1 MLMQNTLETLRHL
14 KLLGMA
20 QALEDQRQNPT
31 AHGLA
36 FEERLALLID
46 RERLH
51 RENGR
56 YRGLLRDA
64 RLKVAQA
71 CVEDIHYKSS
81 RGLEKAQIAALADG
95 AWIQRGQNLLITGP
109 TGCGKT
115 WIACALAHQ
124 ACRQGLSGR
133 YWRVPRLFEE
143 IRIAHGDGSYL
154 KMLKRLAKTPVLVLD
169 DWGLTALS
177 TQDRAD
183 LLEILDDRLNV
194 RSTVICS
201 QLPVDTWHAYL
212 GEPTLADAILDRLV
226 HHSHR
231 IELKTE
237 GESLRKT
244 LPPSP
249 PTAPSGTASAKRRT

>member
-1 MLMQNTLETLRHL
+1 MLTQNTLDTLRHL
-14 KLLGMA
+14 KLHGMTH
-20 QALEDQRQNPT
+20 ALEEQRDTPNT
-31 AHGLA
+31 HALA
-36 FEERLALLID
+36 FEERLALLVD
-46 RERLH
+46 RERLY

-71 CVEDIHYKSS
+71 CVEDIHYKTN
-81 RGLEKAQIAALADG
+81 RGLDKSQIAALAGG
-95 AWIQRGQNLLITGP
+95 AWIQRGQNLLMTGP
-109 TGCGKT
+109 TGSGKT

-124 ACRQGLSGR
+124 ACRHGLSAR

-143 IRIAHGDGSYL
+143 IRTAHGDGSYL
-154 KMLKRLAKTPVLVLD
+154 KLLKRVAKTPVLLLD

-183 LLEILDDRLNV
+183 LLEILDDRVNT

-244 LPPSP
+244 LPPRAAP
-249 PTAPSGTASAKRRT
+249 PDSKLRT

>member
-1 MLMQNTLETLRHL
+1 M
-14 KLLGMA
+14 KLHGIVH
-20 QALEDQRQNPT
+20 ALEEQRDTPNT
-31 AHGLA
+31 HALA
-36 FEERLALLID
+36 FEERLALLVD

-51 RENGR
+51 RQNGR

-71 CVEDIHYKSS
+71 CVEDIDYKTH
-81 RGLEKAQIAALADG
+81 RGLERSQIAALADG

-109 TGCGKT
+109 TGSGKT

-143 IRIAHGDGSYL
+143 IRTSHGDGSYL
-154 KMLKRLAKTPVLVLD
+154 KLLKRLAKTPVLVLD
-169 DWGLTALS
+169 DWGLIALS

-183 LLEILDDRLNV
+183 LLEILDDRLNA

-231 IELKTE
+231 IELKTQ

-244 LPPSP
+244 LPQPAPENTQPRPSK
-249 PTAPSGTASAKRRT
+249 SAS

>member
-1 MLMQNTLETLRHL
+1 MLTQNTLETLRHL
-14 KLLGMA
+14 KLHGMT
-20 QALEDQRQNPT
+20 QALEEQRDTPNT
-31 AHGLA
+31 HALA
-36 FEERLALLID
+36 FEERLALLVD
-46 RERLH
+46 RERLY
-51 RENGR
+51 RQNSR

-71 CVEDIHYKSS
+71 CVEDINYKTH
-81 RGLEKAQIAALADG
+81 RGLDKSQLAALADG
-95 AWIQRGQNLLITGP
+95 AWIQRGQNLLLTGP
-109 TGCGKT
+109 TGSGKT

-124 ACRQGLSGR
+124 ACRHGLSAR

-143 IRIAHGDGSYL
+143 IRTAHGDGSYL
-154 KMLKRLAKTPVLVLD
+154 KLLKRLAKTPILVLD

-183 LLEILDDRLNV
+183 LLEILDDRVNA

-231 IELKTE
+231 LELKTQ

-244 LPPSP
+244 LPPPNTTPERKLRS
-249 PTAPSGTASAKRRT
+249 

>member
-1 MLMQNTLETLRHL
+1 MLIQNTLETLRHL
-14 KLLGMA
+14 KLQGMA
-20 QALEDQRQNPT
+20 LALEEQREIPT
-31 AHGLA
+31 THALA
-36 FEERLALLID
+36 FEERLALLVD

-51 RENGR
+51 RQNGR
-56 YRGLLRDA
+56 YRGLLREA
-64 RLKVAQA
+64 RLKVSQA
-71 CVEDIHYKSS
+71 CIEDINYKSS
-81 RGLEKAQIAALADG
+81 RGLEKSQIAALADG
-95 AWIQRGQNLLITGP
+95 AWIQRGQNLLLTGP
-109 TGCGKT
+109 TGSGKT

-143 IRIAHGDGSYL
+143 IRTAHGDGSYL
-154 KMLKRLAKTPVLVLD
+154 KRLAKSPILILD

-183 LLEILDDRLNV
+183 LLEILDDRLNA

-212 GEPTLADAILDRLV
+212 GEPTLADAILDRVV

-231 IELKTE
+231 IELKTH
-237 GESLRKT
+237 GESLRKD
-244 LPPSP
+244 PPLTNTQ
-249 PTAPSGTASAKRRT
+249 PTPGHRQ

>member
-1 MLMQNTLETLRHL
+1 MLIQNTLETLRHL
-14 KLLGMA
+14 KLRGMV
-20 QALEDQRQNPT
+20 QALEEQRENPNT
-31 AHGLA
+31 QALS
-36 FEERLALLID
+36 FDERFALLVD
-46 RERLH
+46 RERLS

-71 CVEDIHYKSS
+71 CVEDVNYKTN
-81 RGLEKAQIAALADG
+81 RGLDKSLMAALADG
-95 AWIQRGQNLLITGP
+95 AWIQRAQNLLITGS
-109 TGCGKT
+109 TGSGKT

-124 ACRQGLSGR
+124 ACRQGLPAR

-143 IRIAHGDGSYL
+143 IRTSHGDGSYL
-154 KMLKRLAKTPVLVLD
+154 KLLKRLAKTPIVVLD
-169 DWGLTALS
+169 DWGLIALS

-183 LLEILDDRLNV
+183 LLEILDDRVNT

-231 IELKTE
+231 IELKNQ
-237 GESLRKT
+237 GESLRKA
-244 LPPSP
+244 LPRPEARLD
-249 PTAPSGTASAKRRT
+249 TNRTP

>member
-1 MLMQNTLETLRHL
+1 MLTQNTLETLRLL
-14 KLLGMA
+14 KLHGMVH
-20 QALEDQRQNPT
+20 ALEEQRDTPNT
-31 AHGLA
+31 HALA
-36 FEERLALLID
+36 FEERLALLVD

-51 RENGR
+51 RQNGR

-71 CVEDIHYKSS
+71 CVEDINYKTH
-81 RGLEKAQIAALADG
+81 RGLERSQIAALADG

-109 TGCGKT
+109 TGSGKT

-143 IRIAHGDGSYL
+143 IRTSHGDGSYL
-154 KMLKRLAKTPVLVLD
+154 KLLKRPAKTPVLVLD
-169 DWGLTALS
+169 DWGLIALS

-183 LLEILDDRLNV
+183 LLEILDDRLNA

-231 IELKTE
+231 IELKTQ

-244 LPPSP
+244 LPQPAP
-249 PTAPSGTASAKRRT
+249 PNTQPRS

>member
-1 MLMQNTLETLRHL
+1 MLTQTTLETLRHL
-14 KLLGMA
+14 KLHGMTH
-20 QALEDQRQNPT
+20 ALEEQRDAPNT
-31 AHGLA
+31 HALA
-36 FEERLALLID
+36 FEERLALLVD
-46 RERLH
+46 RERLY
-51 RENGR
+51 RENSR

-71 CVEDIHYKSS
+71 CVEDINYKTH
-81 RGLEKAQIAALADG
+81 RGLDKSQIAALADG
-95 AWIQRGQNLLITGP
+95 AWIQRGQNLLMTGP
-109 TGCGKT
+109 TGSGKT

-124 ACRQGLSGR
+124 ACRHGFSAK

-143 IRIAHGDGSYL
+143 IRTAHGDGSYL
-154 KMLKRLAKTPVLVLD
+154 KLLKRVAKTPILVLD

-183 LLEILDDRLNV
+183 LLEILDDRVNA

-231 IELKTE
+231 IELKTQ

-244 LPPSP
+244 LPPRAP
-249 PTAPSGTASAKRRT
+249 PPDSKLRT